1 MVSAEKFAKLQRL
14 FFQKV
19 TSGCNVSTVDLK
31 FIETSSE
38 SALTKFTGDGKRTVK
53 KSVNLKCFYKRN
65 ISDKDR
71 EKMGVNQEVTSI
83 VYISPLDL
91 KAKTGSMSFD
101 DDITKSYSGI
111 MVEFIGK
118 LYQIES
124 IIDLEPM
131 FDGKEWVC
139 LAYQI
144 NLKNSDRV
152 AIN

>member
-31 FIETSSE
+31 FIEVSSE

-71 EKMGVNQEVTSI
+71 EKMGVSQDVTSI

-91 KAKTGSMSFD
+91 NAKTGSMSFD
-101 DDITKSYSGI
+101 DDITESYSGI

-152 AIN
+152 TIN